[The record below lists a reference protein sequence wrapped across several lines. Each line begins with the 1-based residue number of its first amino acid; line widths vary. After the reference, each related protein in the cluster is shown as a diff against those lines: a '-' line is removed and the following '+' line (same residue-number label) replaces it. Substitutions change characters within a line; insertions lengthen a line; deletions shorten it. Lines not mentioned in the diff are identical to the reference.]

1 MLTCI
6 VLAGQIVLSSA
17 TGQTI
22 VFPEGMGVR
31 VRPDIDKEYTG
42 FQFFDGTQKENGEV
56 IQTNALF
63 MRVPYAEVASAL
75 SDCRTD

>member
-6 VLAGQIVLSSA
+6 VLAGQIVLSSS
-17 TGQTI
+17 GQTI
-22 VFPEGMGVR
+22 VFPEGIGVR
-31 VRPDIDKEYTG
+31 ARPDMDKDYTG

-63 MRVPYAEVASAL
+63 MKAPYTEVASAL